1 MRALCAT
8 PPPPLFCVA
17 ARTRNDRFFFFSF
30 SATAEQRQEE
40 IRAGAGAQWA
50 RRCGVARRA
59 LSPLVQDTNGAR
71 EGRRSGE
78 TRVLLGEKNN
88 AGAEVGSCH

>member
-1 MRALCAT
+1 MRRPL
-8 PPPPLFCVA
+8 PLFFVLPLGRA
-17 ARTRNDRFFFFSF
+17 TIVFFFFSF

>member
-1 MRALCAT
+1 MRRPL
-8 PPPPLFCVA
+8 PLFFVLPLGRA
-17 ARTRNDRFFFFSF
+17 TIVFFFSF

-59 LSPLVQDTNGAR
+59 LSPVVQDTNGAR